1 MRTATPANR
10 ANLLIQVGFALGA
23 LAGFLASA
31 SPVQAQGLRCVAT
44 DGDSLRCGLKRV
56 RVIGLDAPEMRARCP
71 VELMLARAAR
81 ARLAELIERGV
92 TLHPHGRDRYRRL
105 LAVVHDA
112 HGRDVA
118 AVLIREGVARGYN
131 GRGRRQGWCGG

>member
-10 ANLLIQVGFALGA
+10 ANLLIRLGFTLGA
-23 LAGFLASA
+23 VAAFLASA

-56 RVIGLDAPEMRARCP
+56 RVIGLDASEMRARCP
-71 VELMLARAAR
+71 AELARAIKAR
-81 ARLAELIERGV
+81 DRLARLVEAGV
-92 TLHPHGRDRYRRL
+92 TLRPRGRDRHQRL
-105 LAVVHDA
+105 LAVVLDA
-112 HGRDVA
+112 TGRDVA
-118 AVLIREGVARGYN
+118 EVLIGEGLARPYD

>member
-10 ANLLIQVGFALGA
+10 ANLLIHLGFTLGA

-44 DGDSLRCGLKRV
+44 DGDSLKCGFKRV

-71 VELMLARAAR
+71 VELTMARAAR